1 MSSLRNDSAATRAAE
16 PTDTDD
22 HNNVGTLGRYALG
35 LLRIV
40 IGWTFVWAFVD
51 KLFALGY
58 STGRNPDTGTVDRF
72 GPDAW
77 IHGGSPTYG
86 FLAFGAKGPFKSFYN
101 SIAGDTWADWAFML
115 GLLAIGIAFLF
126 GVFTRLAAVAGAV
139 MYLMMWSVV
148 LPPDNNPVTDDHT
161 IGLLVVIV
169 LAAYSAGRYLGL
181 GSWWERTDLVR
192 KHPILK

>member
-1 MSSLRNDSAATRAAE
+1 MSSLRNDSAATRVAE

-22 HNNVGTLGRYALG
+22 HNNVGTLGRYSLG

-58 STGRNPDTGTVDRF
+58 STGRNPDTGAVDRF

-115 GLLAIGIAFLF
+115 GLLAIGTAFLF
-126 GVFTRLAAVAGAV
+126 GVFTKLAAVAGAV